1 MLAGVKS
8 TCFYCFF
15 YFTIIEIIPN
25 EHHVGNNLETPI
37 IEFTLVTCYEFPWY
51 YNVYIVKT
59 DIDITLSW
67 SKYKSSYRKVHEIY
81 FF

>member
-1 MLAGVKS
+1 MN
-8 TCFYCFF
+8 
-15 YFTIIEIIPN
+15 IN
-25 EHHVGNNLETPI
+25 VGNNLETPL

-59 DIDITLSW
+59 DIDLTLSW